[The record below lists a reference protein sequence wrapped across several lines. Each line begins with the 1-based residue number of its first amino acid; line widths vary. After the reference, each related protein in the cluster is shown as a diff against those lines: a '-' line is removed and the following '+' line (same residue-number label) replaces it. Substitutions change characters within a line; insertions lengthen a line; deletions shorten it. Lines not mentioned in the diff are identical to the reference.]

1 MMPGFTRRRTRV
13 SGAKYATT
21 KRERA
26 MNKCSQCESD
36 QIYPM
41 DTDDHECKCGAVY
54 CGNCDAEYSKEG
66 ELLAYGKVMQ

>member
-1 MMPGFTRRRTRV
+1 MIAKSAGVAIVAVALLRR
-13 SGAKYATT
+13 G
-21 KRERA
+21 RERV

-54 CGNCDAEYSKEG
+54 CGECDAEFSKEG
-66 ELLAYGKVMQ
+66 ELLAYGRVSL